1 MSSLHSLNLRQLAT
15 ALQGRW
21 INIRGP
27 GHSAND
33 RSLGVLLD
41 PNAPDGFRVHSFA
54 CDDAIVCRAHVKAM
68 LQKARTGEPRPTSRN
83 TEVSNNVTT
92 PAPADVA
99 LKIFAEAV
107 SAQGTPTEM
116 YLRSRGIMIPVPASL
131 RFHPALRH
139 SPHESWPAMV
149 ALVTHGKS
157 AHPIAI
163 LRTFLCR
170 DGKGKAPVNP
180 PRKMLGPCSGGVV
193 RLSPAVVGLMVGE
206 GVETCLSAMQA
217 TGRPAWAA
225 LSTSGLRSLE
235 LPDDAHEVTILA
247 DGDEP
252 GEQAARNAAQR
263 WSMEGRR
270 VGIAR
275 PPPGLDFNDLLL
287 GR

>member
-1 MSSLHSLNLRQLAT
+1 
-15 ALQGRW
+15 
-21 INIRGP
+21 
-27 GHSAND
+27 
-33 RSLGVLLD
+33 
-41 PNAPDGFRVHSFA
+41 
-54 CDDAIVCRAHVKAM
+54 
-68 LQKARTGEPRPTSRN
+68 
-83 TEVSNNVTT
+83 
-92 PAPADVA
+92 
-99 LKIFAEAV
+99 
-107 SAQGTPTEM
+107 M

-139 SPHESWPAMV
+139 SPHETWPAMV

-163 LRTFLCR
+163 IRTFLCR

-206 GVETCLSAMQA
+206 GIETCLSAMQA

-235 LPDDAHEVTILA
+235 LPDDAREITILA
-247 DGDEP
+247 DGDGP
-252 GEQAARNAAQR
+252 GEQAARDAAHR
-263 WSMEGRR
+263 WFMEGRHVR
-270 VGIAR
+270 IAR
-275 PPPGLDFNDLLL
+275 PPAGLDFNDLLL